1 MGGNMKFEVNLPD
14 NSYKDYTEHDIKMIM
29 ASALYDK
36 GVVAAGYA
44 AESVGIEKY
53 TFINEMGKYGV
64 PVLNLSVNDAERIVE
79 NAKRR
84 AKARR

>member
-1 MGGNMKFEVNLPD
+1 MKFEVNLPD

-64 PVLNLSVNDAERIVE
+64 PVLKMTAEEVKRTVE
-79 NAKRR
+79 NAKRW
-84 AKARR
+84 AKTYR